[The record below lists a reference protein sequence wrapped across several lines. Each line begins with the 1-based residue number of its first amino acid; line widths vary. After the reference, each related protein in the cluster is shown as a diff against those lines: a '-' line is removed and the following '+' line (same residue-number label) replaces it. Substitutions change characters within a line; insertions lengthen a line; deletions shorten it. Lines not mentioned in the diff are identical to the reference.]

1 MTNAEIAAQL
11 TEALEAAA
19 TEAAG
24 APTELVSVEVTVL
37 AHAQSGVANTSVTRR
52 TKSLVF
58 MSAEFGS
65 SDGACAATAASV
77 HKVAS

>member
-24 APTELVSVEVTVL
+24 APTALVSVEVTVL
-37 AHAQSGVANTSVTRR
+37 AHTQRGTAKASVTRR

-58 MSAEFGS
+58 MNAEFL
-65 SDGACAATAASV
+65 SDGARAATATSV
-77 HKVAS
+77 HKLVG

>member
-24 APTELVSVEVTVL
+24 APTALVSVEVTVL
-37 AHAQSGVANTSVTRR
+37 VHAQSGVANTSVTRR

-58 MSAEFGS
+58 MNAEFVSG
-65 SDGACAATAASV
+65 DGARAATATSV
-77 HKVAS
+77 HKVLS